1 MKTTGNI
8 IPFPAIILLFVAMCI
23 VIPVTAASGIV
34 TITLRGSGSYYL
46 GDSVYVD
53 GINTA
58 GNTTLIRITGPGLPA
73 EGVPPFNLAGA
84 PGSGNTANVNADGKW
99 TFRWDIPKDSPKL
112 QTAKYT
118 IIASDTANPEKTSS
132 TVVFLTKPEFYM
144 TVKPSSA
151 RAGDYVEVTGIAES
165 GIDYIKFNVTDA
177 SGSVFHT
184 YMTPVSGTGSFQYGF
199 HVDMSPGQYNIV
211 GTNPSMKNNLQSV
224 LTVTEPQTTAIPSGA
239 SSPGQVTLENSPAPT
254 QTGEAVTVTTAM
266 EITPSKTGV
275 ASTTIILALCIFGA
289 VMVLRSGTRKN

>member
-1 MKTTGNI
+1 MKTIGNK

-23 VIPVTAASGIV
+23 VVPVTAASGTV
-34 TITLRGSGSYYL
+34 TITLRGSGVYNI
-46 GDSVYVD
+46 GDTIIVD

-58 GNTTLIRITGPGLPA
+58 GNTTLIKITGPGLPT
-73 EGVPPFNLAGA
+73 EGVPLYDLTGA

-99 TFRWDIPKDSPKL
+99 TFRWDSPKDSSKL

-118 IIASDTANPEKTSS
+118 IIASDSINSEKISTTAI
-132 TVVFLTKPEFYM
+132 FLTKPAYYI

-151 RAGDYVEVTGIAES
+151 RAGDYIEVTGIAES

-177 SGSVFHT
+177 SGKVFHT
-184 YMTPVSGTGSFQYGF
+184 YLTPVSGTGSFQYGF

-211 GTNPSMKNNLQSV
+211 GTNPSMTKDLASV
-224 LTVTEPQTTAIPSGA
+224 LTVTTPQVAINTSGT
-239 SSPGQVTLENSPAPT
+239 SSPIQVTLVNTPAPT
-254 QTGEAVTVTTAM
+254 QTGEPVGVTTAM
-266 EITPSKTGV
+266 ENTPSKTGI

-289 VMVLRSGTRKN
+289 VMVLRTGNQKK